1 MRGAD
6 SYNESLFSTVR
17 LEEFVPQTHP
27 LRPIRTWVNEALS
40 KMDAKFSAMY
50 EADMRTDQVRYT
62 LEYHFP
68 HLCAADRCN
77 GMAIRLLL
85 KLRLPVWPSIF
96 ERYGEV
102 FPSRT
107 VPARL
112 AFKQAIELSSASSHP
127 PQ

>member
-85 KLRLPVWPSIF
+85 KLRLPVWPSI
-96 ERYGEV
+96 
-102 FPSRT
+102 
-107 VPARL
+107 RL
-112 AFKQAIELSSASSHP
+112 VLTCLLSSDRFNLGKRPRLLQLNNTAA
-127 PQ
+127 